1 MAVAKDKEELV
12 PINTARSAE
21 TNTGWIVFRDRVGVG
36 VGGGVLSFGSD
47 DIKAIPVC
55 RQNDSDAI

>member
-12 PINTARSAE
+12 PINTARSA
-21 TNTGWIVFRDRVGVG
+21 GGYRVDCFQGSG
-36 VGGGVLSFGSD
+36 GGRGGGGVLSFGSD

-55 RQNDSDAI
+55 RQNGSDAI